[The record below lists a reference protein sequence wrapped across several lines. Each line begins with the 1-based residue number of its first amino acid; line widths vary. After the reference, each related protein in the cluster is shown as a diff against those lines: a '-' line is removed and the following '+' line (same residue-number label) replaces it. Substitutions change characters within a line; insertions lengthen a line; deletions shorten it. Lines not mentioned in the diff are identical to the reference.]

1 MPYAGRFTGGWRIID
16 KAMKKIMFNDRYGLT
31 KAVLEGRKTMTRRLM
46 AVQPKASED
55 ARPGLMTDIIYQGP
69 TRYHWA
75 YQRVVDQDGG
85 QGLDI
90 QVDEVFF
97 TPPFEANTIVAVS
110 QRYSELV
117 MTDPEMEAMLIG
129 KLHLEDAPGWSNKMY
144 VAADLMP
151 HRIRMNSW
159 RVERLQD
166 ISDED
171 CLREG
176 VDEFVLR
183 KGDGTRRT
191 KYSFRGA
198 DNNYLSPRDAFA
210 ALIDKISGKGTWEK
224 NPWVF
229 VYEFEL
235 VK

>member
-1 MPYAGRFTGGWRIID
+1 
-16 KAMKKIMFNDRYGLT
+16 MFNDKYGLT
-31 KAVLEGRKTMTRRLM
+31 KAVLKGKKTMTRRLM

-55 ARPGLMTDIIYQGP
+55 ARPGLMTDISYQGP

-75 YQRVVDQDGG
+75 YQRVVDQDGV

-90 QVDEVFF
+90 QEDEVFF
-97 TPPFEANTIVAVS
+97 TPPFEANTIIAVS

-166 ISDED
+166 ITDED
-171 CLREG
+171 CLKEG
-176 VDEFVLR
+176 VFLGQFHTYSYVGR
-183 KGDGTRRT
+183 PRCPFGT
-191 KYSFRGA
+191 
-198 DNNYLSPRDAFA
+198 PREAFA
-210 ALIDKISGKGTWEK
+210 SLIDRISGKGTWES

-235 VK
+235 VQ